1 MHERMN
7 GPMTKCMRTRFL
19 ILVNFLYLPDS
30 LSKVSPTLMLTIQ
43 QVYEGLLCAWD
54 HTRYKGHGGEQES
67 QGSLSSWSFYFS
79 GTQSEHF
86 SEGMVC
92 PVLMCVSPNLHGDQD
107 YVLLI
112 FTPPAP
118 SSTPSEG

>member
-7 GPMTKCMRTRFL
+7 GPMTKCMRTWFL

-30 LSKVSPTLMLTIQ
+30 LSQVSPTLMLTIQ

-54 HTRYKGHGGEQES
+54 HTRYKGHSGEQES
-67 QGSLSSWSFYFS
+67 QGSLPSRSFYFLC
-79 GTQSEHF
+79 TQLEHF

-92 PVLMCVSPNLHGDQD
+92 PCIDVCLSKSPWGSGLCLVNLHSPGTQ
-107 YVLLI
+107 LN
-112 FTPPAP
+112 T
-118 SSTPSEG
+118 